1 MAISSVNI
9 STNLPTATT
18 AGVTEI
24 GIRDEFSGAVPF
36 RIIERVSL
44 AGGASGS
51 PADFT
56 QKLPKNAVVTSYRI
70 KAVGAHT
77 NATATHVAI
86 GTDGDA
92 DAYAE
97 IAVGSLDADNDSVAG
112 LSDSASAVA
121 LATEDTLRLTAT
133 NGSGAGAGTHTG
145 TYDVML
151 NGIIIQDF
159 AN

>member
-9 STNLPTATT
+9 SANLPAATA
-18 AGVTEI
+18 AGQTEI
-24 GIRDEFSGAVPF
+24 GLRDEFSGAVPF

-44 AGGASGS
+44 TGGASGS

-56 QKLPKNAVVTSYRI
+56 QKLPKNAVIKAYRI

-77 NATATHVAI
+77 NATATHVSI

-112 LSDSASAVA
+112 LSDTASAAA
-121 LATEDTLRLTAT
+121 LATEDTLRVTAT
-133 NGSGAGAGTHTG
+133 NGSGAAAGTHTG
-145 TYDVML
+145 TYDVAL
-151 NGIIIQDF
+151 FGYIIQDF
-159 AN
+159 PN